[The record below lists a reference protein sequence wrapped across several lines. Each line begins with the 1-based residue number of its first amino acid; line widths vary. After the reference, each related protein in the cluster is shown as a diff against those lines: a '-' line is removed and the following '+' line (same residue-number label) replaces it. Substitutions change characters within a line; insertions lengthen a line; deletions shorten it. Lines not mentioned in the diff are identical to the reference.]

1 MRYNTK
7 TQYYHGIPLTLIVRK
22 SYGYMNAKRFTLY
35 GTNQNIW
42 IPNCYLLEDG
52 TIKNGVNL
60 NWIFNKESTKHKIG
74 LAKDK
79 LRKKEIMK

>member
-1 MRYNTK
+1 M
-7 TQYYHGIPLTLIVRK
+7 
-22 SYGYMNAKRFTLY
+22 Y

-60 NWIFNKESTKHKIG
+60 NWIFNKESAKHKIG

>member
-1 MRYNTK
+1 MKYNVK

-22 SYGYMNAKRFTLY
+22 SYRYMHAKRFTLFN
-35 GTNQNIW
+35 TNQNIW
-42 IPNCYLLEDG
+42 IPNCYLHEDG

-60 NWIFNKESTKHKIG
+60 NWIFNKESVKHKIG

-79 LRKKEIMK
+79 LREKEIMK